1 MELEHYISQL
11 LYRYNC
17 VVVPEFGAF
26 LTQLK
31 SSVIHKNTNTFYP
44 PSKALSFNG
53 QLTSNDGLLVSH
65 MAGVEN
71 ISYEEMLKKV
81 VAEAQKWKQ
90 RLNDGER
97 LLLSDIGELWLNT
110 EGKTQFQPIHRMNY
124 LTSSYGLS
132 SFTSTPITREVLKQE
147 INALEEQVPFIIT
160 PEKKEQSKFRPYLKY
175 AAILLLAVS
184 TGLTGIRMYDENRNN
199 EQLAQQE
206 AQEQVSKQI
215 QEATFFNTDP
225 LELPAIN
232 LDVATTKAKPHQK
245 THHIVAGAFRF
256 KTNAAKKIEQ
266 LRKRGYADASYLGT
280 NKFGLHMV
288 TYSSFTDTQEALQS
302 LRHIKRTQSKDAW
315 LLSVK

>member
-1 MELEHYISQL
+1 MELEHYISEL

-53 QLTSNDGLLVSH
+53 QLTSNDGLLVSY
-65 MAGVEN
+65 MAGAEK

-81 VAEAQKWKQ
+81 IVESQKWKQ
-90 RLNDGER
+90 QLKNGER
-97 LLLSDIGELWLNT
+97 LKLADIGELWLNS
-110 EGKTQFQPIHRMNY
+110 EGKTQFQPIHKMNY

-132 SFTSTPITREVLKQE
+132 SFTSAPVTREILKQE
-147 INALEEQVPFIIT
+147 VTELEERIPFIIT

-175 AAILLLAVS
+175 AAIVLLAVS
-184 TGLTGIRMYDENRNN
+184 TGLTGFRVYTENQNN
-199 EQLAQQE
+199 EQLARQE
-206 AQEQVSKQI
+206 AQEEVSKQI
-215 QEATFFNTDP
+215 QQATFFNTDP
-225 LELPAIN
+225 LELPAIK
-232 LDVATTKAKPHQK
+232 LDVTTTKAKPSQK
-245 THHIVAGAFRF
+245 VHHIVAGAFRF
-256 KTNAAKKIEQ
+256 KTNADKKIEQ
-266 LRKRGYADASYLGT
+266 LKLQGYDASYLGT

-288 TYSSFTDTQEALQS
+288 TYNSYTDAQEALQS
-302 LRHIKRTQSKDAW
+302 LRQIKRTRSKDAW